1 MKIVV
6 ISLCLLLTSWDLF
19 SQSESPLYDSV
30 LAKSLGSDDYGMKSY
45 ILVMLK
51 TGPVEIKDEAKLD
64 SLFTGHM
71 ENIVQLA
78 NLGKLIV
85 AGPFSQNE
93 KSYRGIFILNVRTF
107 EEASTLLNSDPFI
120 KAKVLEPELFEWY
133 GSAALGEYLKVH
145 ARIEKKHF

>member
-107 EEASTLLNSDPFI
+107 EEASTLLNSDPLI

-145 ARIEKKHF
+145 TRIEKKHF